1 MGYNF
6 MAVDNSVDNSKI
18 NQKTNVLSE
27 WIIDKA
33 DAYNKIKTEGQ
44 QWKDDRFDKRR
55 GYSFWISVN
64 AVRMFPKG
72 TELPKDITPYF
83 CGLFYRC
90 ANMLQ
95 ANTNML
101 VKRYCNYE
109 RPITKTMLADELGIG
124 KRQCQRLL
132 KLARER
138 HIIKEYNCKLYMN
151 PIFFMCGR
159 YLTHQL
165 YTLFQEDLDAF
176 LPQWVIDRFN
186 GDVNA

>member
-1 MGYNF
+1 MG
-6 MAVDNSVDNSKI
+6 VDNSVDNLKM

-27 WIIDKA
+27 WIVNSA
-33 DAYNKIKTEGQ
+33 DAYNGYKTVGE
-44 QWKDDRFDKRR
+44 QWKEDRFDKQK
-55 GYSFWISVN
+55 GYSFWLSVN
-64 AVRMFPKG
+64 SVRFFPSG
-72 TELPKDITPYF
+72 TELPKEIPPFY

-109 RPITKTMLADELGIG
+109 KPITKTMLAEELGVGI
-124 KRQCQRLL
+124 RQCQRFL
-132 KLARER
+132 KLAREK
-138 HIIKEYNCKLYMN
+138 HIIKECDYYLYMN
-151 PIFFMCGR
+151 PIFFICGR